1 MSRYKYCARIAYTNA
16 SGEVYEDELGEY
28 RDTLSEARKD
38 HADFVYAAKRANDN
52 CTVEV
57 IVFDNLGD
65 DEYPDLVPMNS
76 LMHKVIR
83 HTSERV

>member
-1 MSRYKYCARIAYTNA
+1 MNRYKYCARIAYTDA
-16 SGEVYEDELGEY
+16 RGEVYEDELGEY
-28 RDTLSEARKD
+28 RDTLSEAKKD
-38 HADFVYAAKRANDN
+38 HAGFVNTAKRATDN

-57 IVFDNLGD
+57 IVYENWGD

-76 LMHKVIR
+76 LMRKDIL